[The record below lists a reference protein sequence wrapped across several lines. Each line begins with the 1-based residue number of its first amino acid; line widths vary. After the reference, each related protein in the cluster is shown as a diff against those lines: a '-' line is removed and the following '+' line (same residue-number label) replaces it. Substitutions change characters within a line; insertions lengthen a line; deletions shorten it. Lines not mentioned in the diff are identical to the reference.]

1 MSLSKKNSQEFG
13 QNMAAFRP
21 MTPFKVLMDCVAKSQ
36 AQNERK
42 KKAGI
47 RTQIDTNIIQALLS
61 WIMNYLFD
69 LYRLQNVHILTSYDT
84 RIFL

>member
-21 MTPFKVLMDCVAKSQ
+21 MTPFKVQMDCVAKSQ

-42 KKAGI
+42 KKVGI
-47 RTQIDTNIIQALLS
+47 RTQK
-61 WIMNYLFD
+61 
-69 LYRLQNVHILTSYDT
+69 
-84 RIFL
+84 